1 MEDLIS
7 RKKLLADL
15 RGVADVLTAQG
26 DPFLASVMHRA
37 IAVVRE
43 QPAVPKANAEKAGGC
58 A

>member
-7 RKKLLADL
+7 RKKLLADM

-26 DPFLASVMHRA
+26 DPFLASVMLRA
-37 IAVVRE
+37 IAIVE
-43 QPAVPKANAEKAGGC
+43 DQPTALKTDDGKAGGC

>member
-7 RKKLLADL
+7 RKKLLADM

-26 DPFLASVMHRA
+26 DPFLASVMLRA
-37 IAVVRE
+37 IAIVDD
-43 QPAVPKANAEKAGGC
+43 QPTAVKTGDEKDGGC